1 MRMTPRVAAVRI
13 EEFWDIPGLRVRCA
27 ARLTRP
33 LSPGEA
39 RRLEDASGF
48 RVSGNLVTYFC
59 RPEESEEFAGRLAIE
74 LGRAAGTGPGAG
86 PSWRRRPRGFPSNRL

>member
-13 EEFWDIPGLRVRCA
+13 EESWDIPGLRVRCA

-39 RRLEDASGF
+39 KHLEGASGF
-48 RVSGNLVTYFC
+48 RVSGDMVTYFC
-59 RPEESEEFAGRLAIE
+59 RPEDSEELAGRLAVE
-74 LGRAAGTGPGAG
+74 LGRAAGTAAGAG
-86 PSWRRRPRGFPSNRL
+86 PASRRRSRTFPNRL

>member
-13 EEFWDIPGLRVRCA
+13 EESWDIPGQRVRCA

-39 RRLEDASGF
+39 RRLEEASGF
-48 RVSGNLVTYFC
+48 RAAGDLVTYFC
-59 RPEESEEFAGRLAIE
+59 RPEESEVFADRLAVE

-86 PSWRRRPRGFPSNRL
+86 PSWRRRPRSFPASRP